1 MRLFFIS
8 GTALGEFFHGF
19 VSIAEKFRAKPLPDF
34 VSHKLQHDLGRS
46 FSYFSPTTQYFE
58 KGQTQNKDTAFSVS
72 FMRLSPDAAC
82 KSKGSSVISGLFT
95 ILCPSV

>member
-1 MRLFFIS
+1 MRLFLIS
-8 GTALGEFFHGF
+8 GTTLGEFFHGF

-34 VSHKLQHDLGRS
+34 VSHKLQHDL
-46 FSYFSPTTQYFE
+46 SPTTQCFE

-72 FMRLSPDAAC
+72 FMKLSPDAAC
-82 KSKGSSVISGLFT
+82 KSKGSSVISGHFT